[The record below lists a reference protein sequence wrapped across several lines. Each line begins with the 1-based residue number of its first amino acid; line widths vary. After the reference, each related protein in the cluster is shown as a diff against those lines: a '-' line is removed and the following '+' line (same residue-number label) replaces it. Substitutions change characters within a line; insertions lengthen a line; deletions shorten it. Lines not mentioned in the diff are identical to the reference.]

1 LPPNSGTV
9 TRDKTA
15 GGKDTMALS
24 FSLAIDK
31 MQAQAIGRA
40 EGHNLRLHKTESQLR
55 PEAWFTQE
63 GRHQVEPW
71 RPDVLAKAKGLA
83 KRKDAVQA
91 IQFVIQLGNQTDW
104 RGEPE
109 PDFPEGRP
117 IDITDPIN
125 LAGKGIRAW
134 VEKEFGDENCVGI
147 DLHTDESSPHFH
159 VVVTPIKDGKL
170 QAKAWLDGASK
181 VAALRKRAWQSVNAY
196 IACEYK
202 PGAAGGA
209 PHDPRKA
216 AGQVP
221 APSILDKATGHA
233 KAKRLER
240 ENAALQEEN
249 ARLKQAL
256 FSRQKGRYSADL
268 LEKTKQAEL
277 TAENAQRALGE
288 ALQEI
293 LALRLGAGQHEQTV
307 KRLETEIQKLEGY
320 RNDLSDQLNEAEE
333 RLREL
338 EPEQHRGPRP

>member
-1 LPPNSGTV
+1 
-9 TRDKTA
+9 
-15 GGKDTMALS
+15 MALS

-31 MQAQAIGRA
+31 MQAPAIGRA

-55 PEAWFTQE
+55 PEAWFTPE

-71 RPDVLAKAKGLA
+71 RPERLTKAKGLA

-109 PDFPEGRP
+109 PNFPEGKP
-117 IDITDPIN
+117 IDITDQIN

-170 QAKAWLDGASK
+170 QAKAWLDGVSK
-181 VAALRKRAWQSVNAY
+181 VAALRKRAWQAVNAY

-268 LEKTKQAEL
+268 LEKAEQAEL
-277 TAENAQRALGE
+277 AAENAQKALGE
-288 ALQEI
+288 AKQE
-293 LALRLGAGQHEQTV
+293 LFDLKQNASLHEQAVT
-307 KRLETEIQKLEGY
+307 RLETQIQQLEGY

-333 RLREL
+333 RLKEL
-338 EPEQHRGPRP
+338 EPEKNQNKGPRP

>member
-1 LPPNSGTV
+1 
-9 TRDKTA
+9 
-15 GGKDTMALS
+15 MALS

-31 MQAQAIGRA
+31 MQASSIGRA
-40 EGHNLRLHKTESQLR
+40 EGHNLRLHATESQLR
-55 PEAWFTQE
+55 KEAWFTPQ
-63 GRHQVEPW
+63 GRHQVKPW
-71 RPDVLAKAKGLA
+71 RPDQLAKAKGLA

-104 RGEPE
+104 REDPE

-117 IDITDPIN
+117 LDIADPIN
-125 LAGKGIRAW
+125 LATKGVREWAT
-134 VEKEFGDENCVGI
+134 KEFGKDNIVGI

-159 VVVTPIKDGKL
+159 IVVTPIKDGKL

-181 VAALRKRAWQSVNAY
+181 VAALRKRAWQAVNAY

-221 APSILDKATGHA
+221 APSMLDKVTGHA

-249 ARLKQAL
+249 AQLKQAL
-256 FSRQKGRYSADL
+256 FSRQKGRYSADN
-268 LEKTKQAEL
+268 LEKAQEAGRSV
-277 TAENAQRALGE
+277 ENAQRALGE
-288 ALQEI
+288 AKQEI
-293 LALRLGAGQHEQTV
+293 LGLKWDAGQREQTV
-307 KRLETEIQKLEGY
+307 RRLETEIGKRDAEITKLKSY
-320 RNDLSDQLNEAEE
+320 NRQLSEQNNELDEK
-333 RLREL
+333 LREL
-338 EPEQHRGPRP
+338 LPRRSRGMGGMEP

>member
-1 LPPNSGTV
+1 MPPNSGTV
-9 TRDKTA
+9 TGDKRA

-31 MQAQAIGRA
+31 MQAPAIGRA

-55 PEAWFTQE
+55 QEAWFTPE

-71 RPDVLAKAKGLA
+71 RPERLAKAKGLA

-109 PDFPEGRP
+109 PDFPEGKP

-134 VEKEFGDENCVGI
+134 VEQEFGDENCVGI

-170 QAKAWLDGASK
+170 QAKSWLDGPSK
-181 VAALRKRAWQSVNAY
+181 VADLRKRAWQAVNAY

-202 PGAAGGA
+202 PRAAGGA

-249 ARLKQAL
+249 AQLKQAL
-256 FSRQKGRYSADL
+256 FSRQKGRYSADQ
-268 LEKTKQAEL
+268 LEKAKQAEL
-277 TAENAQRALGE
+277 AAENAQKALGE
-288 ALQEI
+288 AKQEI
-293 LALRLGAGQHEQTV
+293 LELRRGAGLHEQTV

-333 RLREL
+333 QLREL
-338 EPEQHRGPRP
+338 KPEQY

>member
-1 LPPNSGTV
+1 
-9 TRDKTA
+9 
-15 GGKDTMALS
+15 MALS

-31 MQAQAIGRA
+31 MQAPAIGRA

-55 PEAWFTQE
+55 PEAWFTPE

-71 RPDVLAKAKGLA
+71 RPERLTKAKGLA

-109 PDFPEGRP
+109 PNFPEGKP
-117 IDITDPIN
+117 IDITDQIN

-170 QAKAWLDGASK
+170 QAKAWLDGVSK
-181 VAALRKRAWQSVNAY
+181 VAALRKRAWQADNAY

-268 LEKTKQAEL
+268 LEKAEQAEL
-277 TAENAQRALGE
+277 AAENAQKALGE
-288 ALQEI
+288 AKQE
-293 LALRLGAGQHEQTV
+293 LFDLKQNASLHEQAVT
-307 KRLETEIQKLEGY
+307 RLETQIQKLEGY

-333 RLREL
+333 QLREL
-338 EPEQHRGPRP
+338 KPEQYQGPRP

>member
-1 LPPNSGTV
+1 
-9 TRDKTA
+9 
-15 GGKDTMALS
+15 MALS

-31 MQAQAIGRA
+31 MQAPATGRA

-55 PEAWFTQE
+55 PEAWFTPE

-71 RPDVLAKAKGLA
+71 RPERLTKAKGLA

-109 PDFPEGRP
+109 PNFPEGKP
-117 IDITDPIN
+117 IDITDQIN

-170 QAKAWLDGASK
+170 QAKAWLDGVSK
-181 VAALRKRAWQSVNAY
+181 VAALRKRAWQAVNAY

-221 APSILDKATGHA
+221 APSILDKVTGHA

-277 TAENAQRALGE
+277 TAENAQ
-288 ALQEI
+288 
-293 LALRLGAGQHEQTV
+293 
-307 KRLETEIQKLEGY
+307 
-320 RNDLSDQLNEAEE
+320 
-333 RLREL
+333 
-338 EPEQHRGPRP
+338 

>member
-1 LPPNSGTV
+1 
-9 TRDKTA
+9 
-15 GGKDTMALS
+15 MALS

-31 MQAQAIGRA
+31 MQAPAIGRA

-55 PEAWFTQE
+55 PEAWFTPE

-71 RPDVLAKAKGLA
+71 RPERLTKAKGLA

-109 PDFPEGRP
+109 PNFPEGKP
-117 IDITDPIN
+117 IDITDQIN

-181 VAALRKRAWQSVNAY
+181 VAALRKRAWQAVNAY

-240 ENAALQEEN
+240 ENAALQEVN

-268 LEKTKQAEL
+268 LEKAEQAEL
-277 TAENAQRALGE
+277 AAENAQKALGE
-288 ALQEI
+288 AKQE
-293 LALRLGAGQHEQTV
+293 LFDLKQNASLHEQAVT
-307 KRLETEIQKLEGY
+307 RLETQIQKLEGY

-333 RLREL
+333 RLKEL
-338 EPEQHRGPRP
+338 EPEKNQNKGPRP

>member
-1 LPPNSGTV
+1 
-9 TRDKTA
+9 
-15 GGKDTMALS
+15 MALS

-31 MQAQAIGRA
+31 MQAPAIGRA

-55 PEAWFTQE
+55 PEAWFTPE

-71 RPDVLAKAKGLA
+71 RPERLTKAKGLA

-109 PDFPEGRP
+109 PNFPEGKP
-117 IDITDPIN
+117 IDITDQIN

-170 QAKAWLDGASK
+170 QAKAWLDGVSK
-181 VAALRKRAWQSVNAY
+181 VAALRKRAWQAVNAY

-216 AGQVP
+216 AGEVP

-256 FSRQKGRYSADL
+256 SSRQKGRYSADL
-268 LEKTKQAEL
+268 LEKAEQAEL
-277 TAENAQRALGE
+277 AAENAQKALGE
-288 ALQEI
+288 AKQE
-293 LALRLGAGQHEQTV
+293 LFDLKQNASLHEQAVT
-307 KRLETEIQKLEGY
+307 RLETQIKKLEGY

-333 RLREL
+333 QLREL
-338 EPEQHRGPRP
+338 KPEQYQGPRP

>member
-1 LPPNSGTV
+1 
-9 TRDKTA
+9 
-15 GGKDTMALS
+15 MALS

-31 MQAQAIGRA
+31 MQASSIGRA
-40 EGHNLRLHKTESQLR
+40 EGHNLRLHATESQLR
-55 PEAWFTQE
+55 KEAWFTPQ
-63 GRHQVEPW
+63 GRHQVKPW
-71 RPDVLAKAKGLA
+71 RPDQLTKAKGLA

-104 RGEPE
+104 REDPE

-117 IDITDPIN
+117 LDIAGPIN
-125 LAGKGIRAW
+125 LATKGVREWAA
-134 VEKEFGDENCVGI
+134 KEFGKDNIVGI

-159 VVVTPIKDGKL
+159 IVVTPIKDGKL

-181 VAALRKRAWQSVNAY
+181 VAALRKRAWQAVNAY

-221 APSILDKATGHA
+221 APSLLDKVTGHA

-249 ARLKQAL
+249 AQLKQAL
-256 FSRQKGRYSADL
+256 FSRQKGRYSADN
-268 LEKTKQAEL
+268 LEKAQEAGRSV
-277 TAENAQRALGE
+277 ENAQRALGE
-288 ALQEI
+288 AKQEI
-293 LALRLGAGQHEQTV
+293 LGLKWDAGQREQTV
-307 KRLETEIQKLEGY
+307 KRLETEIGKRDAEITKLKSY
-320 RNDLSDQLNEAEE
+320 NRQLSEQNNELDEK
-333 RLREL
+333 LREL
-338 EPEQHRGPRP
+338 LPRRSRGMGGMEP

>member
-1 LPPNSGTV
+1 
-9 TRDKTA
+9 
-15 GGKDTMALS
+15 MALS

-31 MQAQAIGRA
+31 MQAPAIGRA

-55 PEAWFTQE
+55 PEAWFTPE

-71 RPDVLAKAKGLA
+71 RPERLTKAKGLA

-109 PDFPEGRP
+109 PNFPEGKP
-117 IDITDPIN
+117 IDITDQIN

-181 VAALRKRAWQSVNAY
+181 VAALRKRAWQAVNAY

-277 TAENAQRALGE
+277 TAESAQRALGE
-288 ALQEI
+288 AQQDI

-338 EPEQHRGPRP
+338 EPEQRRGPRP

>member
-1 LPPNSGTV
+1 
-9 TRDKTA
+9 
-15 GGKDTMALS
+15 MALS

-31 MQAQAIGRA
+31 MQSSSVGRA
-40 EGHNLRLHKTESQLR
+40 EGHNLRLHATESQLR
-55 PEAWFTQE
+55 PEAWFTPQ
-63 GRHQVEPW
+63 GRHQVKPW
-71 RPDVLAKAKGLA
+71 RPEALVKAKGLA

-104 RGEPE
+104 REDPE

-117 IDITDPIN
+117 LDIADPIN
-125 LAGKGIRAW
+125 LAAKGIREWAAQ
-134 VEKEFGDENCVGI
+134 EFGKDNIVGI

-181 VAALRKRAWQSVNAY
+181 VAALRKRAWQAVNAY

-268 LEKTKQAEL
+268 LEKAEQAEL
-277 TAENAQRALGE
+277 AAENAQKALGE
-288 ALQEI
+288 AKQE
-293 LALRLGAGQHEQTV
+293 LFDLKQNASLHEQAVT
-307 KRLETEIQKLEGY
+307 RLETQIKKLEGY

-333 RLREL
+333 QLREL
-338 EPEQHRGPRP
+338 KPEQYQGPRP

>member
-1 LPPNSGTV
+1 
-9 TRDKTA
+9 
-15 GGKDTMALS
+15 M
-24 FSLAIDK
+24 
-31 MQAQAIGRA
+31 
-40 EGHNLRLHKTESQLR
+40 
-55 PEAWFTQE
+55 
-63 GRHQVEPW
+63 
-71 RPDVLAKAKGLA
+71 
-83 KRKDAVQA
+83 
-91 IQFVIQLGNQTDW
+91 
-104 RGEPE
+104 
-109 PDFPEGRP
+109 
-117 IDITDPIN
+117 
-125 LAGKGIRAW
+125 
-134 VEKEFGDENCVGI
+134 EKEFGDENCVGI

-268 LEKTKQAEL
+268 LEKAKQAEL

-288 ALQEI
+288 AQQEI

-320 RNDLSDQLNEAEE
+320 RNALSDQLNEAEE
-333 RLREL
+333 QLREL
-338 EPEQHRGPRP
+338 KPEQYQGPRP